1 VVVVCFLTLNVEEYK
16 MTDLK
21 HIIEPERQGLWIA
34 VTFIIALLALVVAL
48 VGISRINNT
57 VVATQLEVLVL
68 NQRIAALQ
76 ANKDT
81 PAPASVAP
89 AAPEAPAAPQ

>member
-1 VVVVCFLTLNVEEYK
+1 

-76 ANKDT
+76 ANQT
-81 PAPASVAP
+81 APATP
-89 AAPEAPAAPQ
+89 AAPATPEAAPAPQ

>member
-1 VVVVCFLTLNVEEYK
+1 

-76 ANKDT
+76 AKQT
-81 PAPASVAP
+81 APAPATP
-89 AAPEAPAAPQ
+89 AAPATPEAAPAPQ

>member
-1 VVVVCFLTLNVEEYK
+1 
-16 MTDLK
+16 MSDLK

-34 VTFIIALLALVVAL
+34 VTFIIALLSFVIAL

-68 NQRIAALQ
+68 NKKIESLQ
-76 ANKDT
+76 ANKET
-81 PAPASVAP
+81 GVPPAAAP
-89 AAPEAPAAPQ
+89 AAPMPPAEPATPAAQ